1 MDEEFNCGEFRDQ
14 IEQEIYELELK
25 LRVRRSREVIT
36 ANKNFCLDD
45 ESIAGLVQI
54 NDILYKKMLELVAK
68 VQAVEKK
75 MADEPDFDIIGK
87 LYCEIPIPEDDDFV
101 PEIVSFRC
109 GKGRLFSECD
119 NDSLMEKNFCTPAF
133 SCLGKNLSWP
143 FYCLLEEGILSVPE
157 ILRLS
162 ERNVYTQIEITL

>member
-1 MDEEFNCGEFRDQ
+1 MDEEFNCGEFRKQ

-68 VQAVEKK
+68 IQAVEKK

-109 GKGRLFSECD
+109 SKGRLFSECD
-119 NDSLMEKNFCTPAF
+119 NDSHMEKNFCTPAF

-143 FYCLLEEGILSVPE
+143 LYCLLEEGILSVPE